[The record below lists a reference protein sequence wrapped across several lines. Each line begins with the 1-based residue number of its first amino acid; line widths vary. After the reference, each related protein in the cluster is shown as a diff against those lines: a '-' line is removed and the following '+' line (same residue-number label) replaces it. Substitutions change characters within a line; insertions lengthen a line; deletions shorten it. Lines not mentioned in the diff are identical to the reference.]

1 MQIPHRLQRFLPKL
15 PFQKKR
21 PLHILYLG
29 VHEILEFDEVRL
41 LQNLGHQVICLGN
54 LTVRPNSGRFRPLLP
69 QLLPQGEWAT
79 LVRGADRNS
88 LPPALLERIDVIIAM
103 HEPSYLL
110 NNWPSIRRK
119 RVIWRT
125 IGQSVDFI
133 ESALRPLRKKGLQI
147 VRYSP
152 AEARVPGYL
161 GADAIIRFAK
171 DPEEYGGW
179 TGSSPRAISF
189 INNLP
194 QREIHCNGPIVR
206 QLAARLPFDLYG
218 IGNEELP
225 FARGLVPPEEQ
236 PQVLRSARAYF
247 SANTQPAS
255 YTLGFIEAWMTG
267 IPVVAVGPAL
277 GHARHT
283 PEYRQDT
290 YEVHKLMESGRQGYW
305 SDDPAKLESHL
316 RSLLQDPGHAAA
328 LGTAG
333 RARAIELF
341 GIGTIAPQWQAFLES

>member
-1 MQIPHRLQRFLPKL
+1 MQIPYRLQQFLPKL

-41 LQNLGHQVICLGN
+41 LQDLGHEVIFLGN
-54 LTVRPNSGRFRPLLP
+54 LTRNRASGRFRPLLP
-69 QLLPQGEWAT
+69 RFLPQGEWAP
-79 LVRGADRNS
+79 LVQEASPDR
-88 LPPALLERIDVIIAM
+88 LPPALLERIDVVIAM
-103 HEPSYLL
+103 HEPSFLL
-110 NNWPSIRRK
+110 NNWPQLRRK

-133 ESALRPLRKKGLQI
+133 EAALHPLRQQGLQI

-152 AEARVPGYL
+152 AETRIPGCI
-161 GADAIIRFAK
+161 GTDAIIRFAK

-194 QREIHCNGPIVR
+194 QREIHCNGPLVR
-206 QLAARLPFDLYG
+206 QLADRLPFDLYG
-218 IGNEELP
+218 IGNEALP

-236 PQVLRSARAYF
+236 PLLLRSARAYF

-277 GHARHT
+277 GHARLT
-283 PEYRQDT
+283 SEYRQDT
-290 YEVHKLMESGRQGYW
+290 YEVHELMESGRQGYW
-305 SDDPAKLESHL
+305 SDDPAELERHL
-316 RSLLQDPGHAAA
+316 RSLLHDPACAAA
-328 LGTAG
+328 LGAAG
-333 RARAIELF
+333 RSRAIELF